1 MSKTPDLYN
10 ETHQTRAAPP
20 TAYENLLGD
29 SIERAYA
36 QGIHDLEG
44 LVGYLNQAGP
54 SGPNGQAWTP
64 ETYRHEMARLG
75 A

>member
-1 MSKTPDLYN
+1 MTRQLYN
-10 ETHQTRAAPP
+10 ETHQNRTAPP
-20 TAYENLLGD
+20 TAYESLLGD

-44 LVGYLNQAGP
+44 LVAYLNDAGP
-54 SGPNGQAWTP
+54 AGPNGQPWTP
-64 ETYRHEMARLG
+64 ASFEQEMARLG